1 MTPTLR
7 SFESHSAAETME
19 IGRRLAEELKA
30 GDVLALHGEL
40 GSGKTCLVKG
50 IALGLGVTQD
60 VTSPT
65 YTLIHEYQGGRLS
78 LCHADLYRLDSPGQ
92 ALAIGIEDC
101 LQPDGVTVIEWAEK
115 IEALLPATTRHVR
128 LTATSESSRRI
139 EIS

>member
-1 MTPTLR
+1 MTPILR
-7 SFESHSAAETME
+7 PVESHSATETVE
-19 IGRRLAEELKA
+19 IGRRLAGQLKA

-50 IALGLGVTQD
+50 IALGLGVKQD

-65 YTLIHEYQGGRLS
+65 YTLIHEYHGGRLP
-78 LCHADLYRLDSPGQ
+78 LCHVDLYRLDSARQ

-115 IEALLPATTRHVR
+115 IEALLPANTLHVR
-128 LTATSESSRRI
+128 LTATGESSRRI
-139 EIS
+139 EVV